1 MSSRTERL
9 TESIFLF
16 LVFLLVNLRSFVFW
30 TLFPDTSS
38 LTDYAWRE
46 IALWFL
52 TLLLM
57 AYLLWKRE
65 SFGIYLDVWRRQ
77 PLLIGFILLCL
88 VSVAW
93 SDSWTTT
100 LHRSLV
106 FLFASLAAAYIGTRH
121 SLVEFIRILFWAC
134 AFFTLS
140 SFLLIIIRPILGTD
154 LNPPY
159 NGAWRG
165 IFWHK
170 NHLGN
175 LMPFFSLVFLFQ
187 IFQWKNP
194 ISRESVLALPLYLL
208 SLLMLFR
215 SSSAAGYI
223 VALALHFA
231 LIVIIFWLKFLG
243 RLRAIHYY
251 GILVFVLFTA
261 IAVVL
266 KLDFVFGLFN
276 RSSTL
281 TGRVPLW
288 GYLLKDI
295 FVQKAWLGYGFGTI
309 WSNLA
314 FRIHTRDA
322 LGWIYPV
329 MIGDNG
335 FLDIL
340 LNLGILGLLWF
351 LAVYVQIWAR
361 SLRYMILKRDLLSSF
376 VFLFMLYTLFAN
388 ISYSLFMETEV
399 FIWSVMIIL
408 LFICSQAGNP
418 IPEK

>member
-1 MSSRTERL
+1 MGGIDRQRILLEEYMSSRTERL

-140 SFLLIIIRPILGTD
+140 SFLLIIIKPVLGTD

-175 LMPFFSLVFLFQ
+175 LSPFFSLVFLFQ
-187 IFQWKNP
+187 IFQWKSS
-194 ISRESVLALPLYLL
+194 ISRIESILAVPFYLL
-208 SLLMLFR
+208 SLLMLLK

-223 VALALHFA
+223 VALVLHFA
-231 LIVIIFWLKFLG
+231 LIVVVLWLKFAG

-251 GILVFVLFTA
+251 GILALFLFA
-261 IAVVL
+261 GIVIIL
-266 KLDFVFGLFN
+266 NLDFVFGLFN
-276 RSSTL
+276 RSATL
-281 TGRVPLW
+281 TGRLPMW
-288 GYLLKDI
+288 SYLLNNVFI
-295 FVQKAWLGYGFGTI
+295 AHPWLGYGFGSI
-309 WSNLA
+309 
-314 FRIHTRDA
+314 
-322 LGWIYPV
+322 
-329 MIGDNG
+329 
-335 FLDIL
+335 
-340 LNLGILGLLWF
+340 
-351 LAVYVQIWAR
+351 
-361 SLRYMILKRDLLSSF
+361 
-376 VFLFMLYTLFAN
+376 
-388 ISYSLFMETEV
+388 
-399 FIWSVMIIL
+399 
-408 LFICSQAGNP
+408 
-418 IPEK
+418 